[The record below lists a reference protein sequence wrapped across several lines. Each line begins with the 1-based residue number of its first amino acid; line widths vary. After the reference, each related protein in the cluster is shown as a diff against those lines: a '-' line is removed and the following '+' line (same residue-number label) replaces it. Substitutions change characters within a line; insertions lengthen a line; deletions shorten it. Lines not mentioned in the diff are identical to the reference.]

1 MSIENLQYNDLF
13 ADLPVSADILNTLT
27 LFDFVPENA
36 RFDTPILTFQ
46 FRKFIGESEKIQI
59 ENLPQPIRLEM
70 PRTPS
75 LSLANRTVEVIKPR
89 ESMILSFNTTKY
101 ISMQIRTD
109 EKPSPY
115 DLDKNGV
122 MVESTSIDLA
132 SQVRH
137 LEVTQV
143 LYRHL
148 VLNYIVLSKLILYL
162 SLYFF
167 NQFDV
172 LMRIKVTVNLFKV
185 NFMRISLH

>member
-46 FRKFIGESEKIQI
+46 FRKFIGESEKILI

-137 LEVTQV
+137 LGVTLI

-148 VLNYIVLSKLILYL
+148 VLNNFNCKFIFYF

-167 NQFDV
+167 NQSDV

-185 NFMRISLH
+185 NFMRISLR

>member
-148 VLNYIVLSKLILYL
+148 VLNYYL
-162 SLYFF
+162 
-167 NQFDV
+167 
-172 LMRIKVTVNLFKV
+172 NLFYT
-185 NFMRISLH
+185 

>member
-137 LEVTQV
+137 LDVTQV